1 MSDLGPGGILVTK
14 DSTAPVSRRRNLSL
28 ILFAATILSLSL
40 AGCSL
45 GPVDLGGIT
54 GPGPTSTPTGP
65 TSTPTPKPRAL
76 IGRVQDAITGSPI
89 SNAEVIAGGV
99 LTATATDGMFYFDD
113 VPAGGQ
119 VVADAEGYAPIEMD
133 SGVAGQ
139 IEIKL
144 RPSMLTGKVT
154 DATDNKPLAG
164 VLVKL
169 VLPPA
174 QESTNESVT
183 ADETITATAPVA
195 PVSPTATSEVAGF
208 GRGLAAPVAAAY
220 ASPSRT
226 ALSTPKSKT
235 TVRAATATR
244 RVRTSTPLPPTATF
258 PPTATATSP
267 PVPPSGPDFVAVYTD
282 ESGSFTFKDVPPGA
296 SLTLKMPGYKLTK
309 LSLDEATQ
317 KDIALERFKVEAIY
331 ITDNIAASSDLLD
344 DLIKFVEGSRINA
357 VVINVQSDAS
367 EWAIDVKNPDAI
379 AAGNVDV
386 YLEQMPKIVQDL
398 RAKGIYTIAR
408 IVTFQQKT
416 MAEAR
421 PDWAVKSS
429 VTGKPW
435 KGGYAGQQKWLD
447 ASNPEAQ
454 DHLIAM
460 TKEVLALGF
469 DEIQY
474 DYVRFPSDPAP
485 NEPGDM
491 VFSREL
497 DDTSKALA
505 LQGFLK
511 KAHDVIQPTDA
522 FMSIDVFGYT
532 LWPDQPDGPILGVI
546 GQVIETMIDYTDYI
560 CPMIYPSHFSTGE
573 QGCKNPATCAYA
585 LVKKSGEYAATRFEG
600 KRAKYRPWLQD
611 FDWGVVDYTSPGTK
625 KVIEQIQAAEETN
638 SWGWMMWDPANVYE
652 PRSAFRKP

>member
-1 MSDLGPGGILVTK
+1 MLKK
-14 DSTAPVSRRRNLSL
+14 DSTARFSRCRHSSL
-28 ILFAATILSLSL
+28 LLFGAVLLSLSL
-40 AGCSL
+40 AGCAV
-45 GPVDLGGIT
+45 GPVDLSGIT
-54 GPGPTSTPTGP
+54 GSEATATPSGPTA
-65 TSTPTPKPRAL
+65 TPTPKPRPL
-76 IGRVQDAITGSPI
+76 IGRVQDANTGSPI
-89 SNAEVIAGGV
+89 ANAEIVAGGV
-99 LTATATDGMFYFDD
+99 LTATAADGMFYFDD
-113 VPAGGQ
+113 VPTGGS
-119 VVADAEGYAPIEMD
+119 VVADAEGYTAVEID
-133 SGVAGQ
+133 SGAAAQ
-139 IEIKL
+139 IDIKL
-144 RPSMLTGKVT
+144 RPSVLTGRVT
-154 DATDNKPLAG
+154 DATDNKALTG

-169 VLPPA
+169 VFPQTGEPST
-174 QESTNESVT
+174 ESEATVET
-183 ADETITATAPVA
+183 ASTPQ
-195 PVSPTATSEVAGF
+195 VSPTGTAEISGF
-208 GRGLAAPVAAAY
+208 GRGLAAPAALASKTTVA
-220 ASPSRT
+220 
-226 ALSTPKSKT
+226 TPKSKT

-244 RVRTSTPLPPTATF
+244 RVATSTPI

-267 PVPPSGPDFVAVYTD
+267 PEPPSGPDFKAVYTD
-282 ESGSFTFKDVPPGA
+282 QNGTFTFKDVPPGA
-296 SLTLKMPGYKLTK
+296 TLTLKMPGYKLTK
-309 LSLDEATQ
+309 LPIDEAAQ
-317 KDIALERFKVEAIY
+317 KDIALERFKAEAIY
-331 ITDNIAASSDLLD
+331 ITDNVAASSDLFD
-344 DLIKFVEGSRINA
+344 ELIEFVETSRINA

-379 AAGNVDV
+379 AAGNVNV

-416 MAEAR
+416 MADAR

-491 VFSREL
+491 VFSRPL
-497 DDTSKALA
+497 DDSSKPLA

-511 KAHDVIQPTDA
+511 KAHDTIEPTDA

-532 LWPDQPDGPILGVI
+532 LWPDKPDGPILGVI

-560 CPMIYPSHFSTGE
+560 CPMIYPSHFSPGE
-573 QGCKNPATCAYA
+573 QGCKNPAACAYD
-585 LVKKSGEYAATRFEG
+585 LVKKSGEYAAERFEG

-625 KVIEQIQAAEETN
+625 KVIEQIRAAEETN
-638 SWGWMMWDPANVYE
+638 AWGWQMWDPANVYE
-652 PRSAFRKP
+652 PRSAFRQP